1 MLKSKI
7 MPAILFET
15 IQSISTGLLG
25 LPLVDDGPSGDVNP
39 ISAVLRLR
47 STGSRDLPRSN
58 W

>member
-1 MLKSKI
+1 